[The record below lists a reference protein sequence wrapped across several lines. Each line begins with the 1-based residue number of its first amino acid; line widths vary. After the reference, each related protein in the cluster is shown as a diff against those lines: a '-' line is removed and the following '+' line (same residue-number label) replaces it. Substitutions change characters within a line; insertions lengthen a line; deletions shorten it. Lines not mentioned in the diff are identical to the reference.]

1 MIASFGEQIEL
12 LKWCASKSLKNINN
26 MKSSVLRI
34 GFLLIGMALGKCTN
48 KHELKEIL
56 IKGNLKGLPDGELTI
71 LNRNREVIASQTTHN
86 GQFKLL
92 IPTEKDF
99 ESIFIQM
106 EHLDKSNWKR
116 LFQFETMIVS
126 QQGRMQSQYL
136 MLEDSIIISGYLK
149 EFKPISI
156 KMYDKYKLVYPDRPI
171 ITGRQTQVMYNDS
184 LGFATINKISK
195 IKELVKEHPYSYY
208 YLYELK
214 KRVASFSNEQFL
226 SILNCFD
233 KDVQESKTGRE
244 LREYV
249 ENRDSKKLDAETLLV
264 DASGKTQTV
273 LKKGATL
280 NMVVLWASWC
290 GPCRAEIPQ
299 LKKLYEQFS
308 ANPSFNIVSVS
319 IDEDKQ
325 KWIDAL
331 EKEKM
336 KWQQLLITP
345 ETKTYSKELFSF
357 EGSIPTTLFVDS
369 QGKIIKKYVGY
380 DEKSLVEFTALIEKH
395 TNISN

>member
-1 MIASFGEQIEL
+1 MNIKKIVLFSIVLLLSGCKSDNDKIE
-12 LKWCASKSLKNINN
+12 I
-26 MKSSVLRI
+26 V
-34 GFLLIGMALGKCTN
+34 
-48 KHELKEIL
+48 
-56 IKGNLKGLPDGELTI
+56 GNLKNLPNGKMVLYEVYTHKIFDSANVNNGAFSLSSTIPPEPIEVSIDHFDKDGI
-71 LNRNREVIASQTTHN
+71 
-86 GQFKLL
+86 
-92 IPTEKDF
+92 
-99 ESIFIQM
+99 
-106 EHLDKSNWKR
+106 KR
-116 LFQFETMIVS
+116 LFNFPTNLKYKGGKSFKGSVF
-126 QQGRMQSQYL
+126 
-136 MLEDSIIISGYLK
+136 LEPGINISGLLI
-149 EFKPISI
+149 EVNPINVKYSN
-156 KMYDKYKLVYPDRPI
+156 KYKLVYPDRPI

-195 IKELVKEHPYSYY
+195 IKELVREHPYSYY

-233 KDVQESKTGRE
+233 EDVQESKTGRE

-249 ENRDSKKLDAETLLV
+249 ENRDSKELNAETLLV
-264 DASGKTQTV
+264 DASGRTQPV

-380 DEKSLVEFTALIEKH
+380 NEKSLLEFTALIKKH